1 MSALVKSRRLVIAA
15 CLASIALAPVPALAQ
30 AKLTAEQRVERAEA
44 DLAIRRILV
53 EYAWRLDHR
62 DIEGY
67 ANLFAKDGQ
76 WVNGNIV
83 RKGHEEIR
91 QLLLGLYGP
100 TPADYVNRDSFHIT
114 TNIEVNV
121 TGDRATAR
129 SRHLLFR
136 RGPDGRPTPALA
148 GRYEDDLIREN
159 GEWKI
164 LKRVDFP
171 VMPTPEEWGKIIAER
186 RKAAQQ

>member
-1 MSALVKSRRLVIAA
+1 MRALVKARRLVASA
-15 CLASIALAPVPALAQ
+15 CLAGIMLSPAAALAQ
-30 AKLTAEQRVERAEA
+30 TRLTAEQRVERAEA

-53 EYAWRLDHR
+53 EYAWLLDHR
-62 DIEGY
+62 DVEGY

-91 QLLLGLYGP
+91 QLLLGLFGP
-100 TPADYVNRDSFHIT
+100 TPADYVNRESFHIT

-121 TGDRATAR
+121 NGDRATAW

-136 RGPDGRPTPALA
+136 RGPDGRPAPALA
-148 GRYEDDLIREN
+148 GRYEDEMIREN

>member
-1 MSALVKSRRLVIAA
+1 MRALFTLA
-15 CLASIALAPVPALAQ
+15 CVVGLALAPLPALAQ
-30 AKLTAEQRVERAEA
+30 ARLTAEQRVERAEA

-53 EYAWRLDHR
+53 DYAWYLDHR

-76 WVNGNIV
+76 WVNGKIV

-100 TPADYVNRDSFHIT
+100 TAADYVNRDSFHLT

-121 TGDRATAR
+121 QGDRATAW
-129 SRHLLFR
+129 SRHLLFK
-136 RGPDGRPTPALA
+136 RGPAGRAGPTLA
-148 GRYEDDLIREN
+148 GAYGDGVIREN
-159 GEWKI
+159 GAWKI

-171 VMPTPEEWGKIIAER
+171 VMPTAEEWGKIIAER
-186 RKAAQQ
+186 RKAARQ